1 MEIDRNNLPRDPD
14 TLQQMVVGL
23 LKEAD
28 IRERYL
34 RRVMNY
40 LEKLL
45 RWRYGP
51 RREKVGDEKQLFLFS
66 VAMVEKNRDVPPA
79 EIATV
84 PREKARRPG
93 HGRRRLPKHLER
105 RRVEYDLREDEKVC
119 PHCRGNLK
127 PMGEEVSERLEYIP
141 ASLHVIEEVCRKY
154 ACEKGCTVVTA
165 QKPMR
170 PIEKGLPGPG
180 LLSHV
185 AVSKYADHL
194 PLFRQTGMFER
205 DGITLSRSTLCGW
218 MGACAELVK
227 PLYLLMKE
235 KAMKSKAVQTDDTPV
250 AVFDPDLT
258 KTRLGRIWTY
268 VGDKDHPHTVYD
280 FTPTRCRDGPIKFL
294 EEFKGYLQADAYSG
308 YEALYKTAGRDV
320 TEVACWAHAR
330 RKFYDA
336 QSSDLMRSMI
346 MLAYIRLIYGVE
358 REAKDLDLD
367 AIGRKRLRQE
377 KSVPILG
384 GIKTYL
390 EREQTQVL
398 PKSPEGQA
406 IAYTLSNWEALI
418 RYCEDGDLEID
429 NNGAER
435 SLRGIAVGRKN
446 WLFFGSDRGG
456 ETAAILNSLIM
467 SCKRN
472 QLDPFAYLK
481 DVFERISAHPMSR
494 LEELLPDR
502 WQASRESASS

>member
-1 MEIDRNNLPRDPD
+1 MEIDRNNLPRD
-14 TLQQMVVGL
+14 VGQCHAIIEDL
-23 LKEAD
+23 LRQGD

-34 RRVMNY
+34 RRVLNY

-79 EIATV
+79 EPTPA
-84 PREKARRPG
+84 PSEKARRPG

-105 RRVEYDLREDEKVC
+105 RRVEYDLKDGEKQC
-119 PHCRGNLK
+119 PHCRREMK
-127 PMGEEVSERLEYIP
+127 VIGEEVSERLEYIP
-141 ASLHVIEEVCRKY
+141 ASLHVIQEVCRKY

-165 QKPMR
+165 AKPMQ

-218 MGACAELVK
+218 MSACAELVK
-227 PLYLLMKE
+227 PLYLLVKE

-268 VGDKDHPHTVYD
+268 VGDKDHPYTVYD

-294 EEFKGYLQADAYSG
+294 DEFKGYLQADAYSG
-308 YEALYKTAGRDV
+308 YEALYATPGRGV

-358 REAKDLDLD
+358 REAKDLALD
-367 AIGRKRLRQE
+367 AAGRKRLRQE
-377 KSVPILG
+377 KSLPILG

-390 EREQTQVL
+390 EREQASVL
-398 PKSPEGQA
+398 PKSPEGMA

-418 RYCEDGDLEID
+418 RDCEDGALEID

-435 SLRGIAVGRKN
+435 RLLGIAVGRKN

-456 ETAAILNSLIM
+456 ETAAVLNSLIVT
-467 SCKRN
+467 CKRN
-472 QLDPFAYLK
+472 AIDPFAYLR
-481 DVFERISAHPMSR
+481 DIFERISAHPMSR

-502 WQASRESASS
+502 WQAGRQVASA

>member
-1 MEIDRNNLPRDPD
+1 
-14 TLQQMVVGL
+14 
-23 LKEAD
+23 
-28 IRERYL
+28 
-34 RRVMNY
+34 
-40 LEKLL
+40 
-45 RWRYGP
+45 
-51 RREKVGDEKQLFLFS
+51 
-66 VAMVEKNRDVPPA
+66 
-79 EIATV
+79 
-84 PREKARRPG
+84 
-93 HGRRRLPKHLER
+93 
-105 RRVEYDLREDEKVC
+105 
-119 PHCRGNLK
+119 
-127 PMGEEVSERLEYIP
+127 
-141 ASLHVIEEVCRKY
+141 
-154 ACEKGCTVVTA
+154 
-165 QKPMR
+165 
-170 PIEKGLPGPG
+170 
-180 LLSHV
+180 
-185 AVSKYADHL
+185 
-194 PLFRQTGMFER
+194 MFER

-218 MGACAELVK
+218 MSACAELVK
-227 PLYLLMKE
+227 PLYLLVKE

-268 VGDKDHPHTVYD
+268 VGDKDHPYTVYD

-294 EEFKGYLQADAYSG
+294 DEFKGYLQADAYSG
-308 YEALYKTAGRDV
+308 YEALYATPGRGV

-358 REAKDLDLD
+358 REAKDLALD
-367 AIGRKRLRQE
+367 AAGRKRLRQE
-377 KSVPILG
+377 KSLPILG

-390 EREQTQVL
+390 EREQASVL
-398 PKSPEGQA
+398 PKSPEGMA

-456 ETAAILNSLIM
+456 ETAAVMNSMIM
-467 SCKRN
+467 TCKRN
-472 QLDPFAYLK
+472 AIDPFTYLK

-502 WQASRESASS
+502 WAAARQVASA